1 MNTIITLCSALLS
14 GILATVV
21 TLVVTHLQQK
31 KSQKHEYKLQ
41 IFKDVVAY
49 LTDITDN
56 GVSTGNFQK
65 AINQVFIAYN
75 GCTDVINK
83 FEIFRKSALDTHRDN
98 NIVIGNL
105 LQLIKAMADELSIDY
120 SFSND
125 DLFVHPIQVNR
136 QCTNK

>member
-83 FEIFRKSALDTHRDN
+83 FEIFRLKLWLTN
-98 NIVIGNL
+98 CL
-105 LQLIKAMADELSIDY
+105 LTTVFLTMTCLCILY
-120 SFSND
+120 
-125 DLFVHPIQVNR
+125 R
-136 QCTNK
+136 

>member
-49 LTDITDN
+49 LTDITD
-56 GVSTGNFQK
+56 
-65 AINQVFIAYN
+65 N